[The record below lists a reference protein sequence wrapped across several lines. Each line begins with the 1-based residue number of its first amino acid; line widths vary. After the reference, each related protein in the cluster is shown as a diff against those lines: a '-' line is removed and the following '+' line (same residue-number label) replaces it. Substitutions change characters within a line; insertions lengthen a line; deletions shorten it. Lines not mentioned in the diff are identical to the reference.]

1 MKKWIRK
8 GFGLCIAASA
18 ASAMSFQ
25 PLGFESMGMG
35 GAGVAS
41 ATGSMAAYYNPA
53 LLSVNGHK
61 TEVVLSGGVGVSEY
75 NLAENLDR
83 LSNDDFT
90 GTLQRIADN
99 APNSGQNIPS
109 GDNVRMQ
116 DALGVLKDMSGQ
128 TSGLVLTPGGAFG
141 VQVKNFGIGLYVS
154 SEATAMPVI
163 DPNRLDLIVLG
174 NVSGQDY
181 YAAYDPITDTYT
193 QSDQATYESSSLE
206 YAVNNGYTY
215 LSLKGLSVGEVPFGY
230 GHAFETSAGTIGV
243 GGALKY
249 MYGITYD
256 TKVSIDTSSGDVS
269 DSFKDRDRK
278 SSALGVDLGA
288 YYTPKAEPN
297 LRFGIV
303 GKNLNA
309 PEFDTITNEVYKIDP
324 MVRAGVYYAG
334 LDHWLDIA
342 VDFDLTANKTFL
354 DDKDSQ
360 YIGGG
365 INMHPNQ
372 WFSLR
377 LGAMQNIA
385 DDTFGTVLTGGLGLG
400 FKYLQI
406 DLSGMVSTETGYYDG
421 NEIPRYARVN
431 LAIVSR
437 W

>member
-1 MKKWIRK
+1 VQKNWLKK
-8 GFGLCIAASA
+8 GLGLCIAASA
-18 ASAMSFQ
+18 AHAMSFQ

-41 ATGSMAAYYNPA
+41 ATGSMAAYYNPS
-53 LLSVNGHK
+53 LLSVNGHT

-90 GTLQRIADN
+90 GTLERIANN
-99 APNSGQNIPS
+99 APVNGSNTAN
-109 GDNVRMQ
+109 GDSAKMQ
-116 DALGVLKDMSGQ
+116 DALSVLKDMSGK

-154 SEATAMPVI
+154 SEATASPVI
-163 DPNRLDLIVLG
+163 DPNRLDLIVY
-174 NVSGQDY
+174 NSQATPSY
-181 YAAYDPITDTYT
+181 YSYDPATDTYAV
-193 QSDQATYESSSLE
+193 SDQATYESSSLE
-206 YAVNNGYTY
+206 YAVNNGLTY
-215 LSLKGLSVGEVPFGY
+215 LSLKGLSVGEVPFSY
-230 GHAFETSAGTIGV
+230 GHAFETEAGTVGV
-243 GGALKY
+243 GGSLKY

-269 DSFKDRDRK
+269 DSFEDRDRK

-303 GKNLNA
+303 GKNLNS
-309 PEFDTITNEVYKIDP
+309 PEFDTVTNEAYKIDP

-334 LDHWLDIA
+334 FDHWLDFA
-342 VDFDLTANKTFL
+342 LDFDLTANKTFL
-354 DDKDSQ
+354 DDIDSQ

-365 INMHPNQ
+365 VNIHPYQ

-385 DDTFGTVLTGGLGLG
+385 DDTFGTVVTAGLGLG
-400 FKYLQI
+400 FKYLQV

-421 NEIPRYARVN
+421 NEIPRYARLN